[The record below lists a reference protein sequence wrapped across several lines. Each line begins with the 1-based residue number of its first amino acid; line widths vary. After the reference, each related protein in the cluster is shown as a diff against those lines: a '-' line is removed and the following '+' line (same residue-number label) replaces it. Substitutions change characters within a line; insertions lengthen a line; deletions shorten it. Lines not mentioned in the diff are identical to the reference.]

1 MRQNESKQQGGSVRS
16 ILTVAALAVVLA
28 GSGLAQKSEVYQIG
42 NGVKAPR
49 LTKEVKPTY
58 TEGAKS
64 RGVQGWV
71 EMKVVVLADGT
82 VAEDVAII
90 KSLDDELDQQ
100 AIKAVKQWTFQP
112 GTKDDKPVA
121 VECNVEMTFKLK

>member
-1 MRQNESKQQGGSVRS
+1 VRS